1 MVWSKDLTGVDTI
14 KKGTFRSLNGA
25 ADENIF
31 IGRASKAGFY
41 CFFKVWRDMPYDAV
55 LDYKGVLFRV
65 EVKGSSN
72 NKFNV
77 TRGSRS
83 GAQIVRGRS
92 RTRTLSREDC
102 DFVVGVDS
110 NTGDCFVIPEDVIE
124 VLGRDNLSHTTL
136 KNYHEKW
143 NLFIYDKNYLSK
155 EKTRDGI
162 RGLSLAELD
171 RLAKSLGISIDS
183 SDIKI
188 PGTKTVIRDPKD
200 KRVYT
205 IWEEI
210 AKRL

>member
-1 MVWSKDLTGVDTI
+1 MIRDKIKNRDLQ
-14 KKGTFRSLNGA
+14 
-25 ADENIF
+25 NIDDD
-31 IGRASKAGFY
+31 IIRAKRLI
-41 CFFKVWRDMPYDAV
+41 RDRLCQD
-55 LDYKGVLFRV
+55 
-65 EVKGSSN
+65 
-72 NKFNV
+72 
-77 TRGSRS
+77 
-83 GAQIVRGRS
+83 
-92 RTRTLSREDC
+92 
-102 DFVVGVDS
+102 
-110 NTGDCFVIPEDVIE
+110 EDVIE